1 MTVSELLRELAC
13 REISLVKEGDKL
25 SLKGKGAAL
34 LADLRQELKAHRR
47 KLLATVGGSNAG
59 EYFGPPRT
67 QNSLDS
73 PARLTPSSTLSS
85 PASRLG
91 ASG

>member
-25 SLKGKGAAL
+25 RLKGKGAAL
-34 LADLRQELKAHRR
+34 PADLRQELKAHRR
-47 KLLATVGGSNAG
+47 ELL
-59 EYFGPPRT
+59 PPWGALMPGNILGHPVRRIHWIP
-67 QNSLDS
+67 L
-73 PARLTPSSTLSS
+73 ARLTPSSTLSS